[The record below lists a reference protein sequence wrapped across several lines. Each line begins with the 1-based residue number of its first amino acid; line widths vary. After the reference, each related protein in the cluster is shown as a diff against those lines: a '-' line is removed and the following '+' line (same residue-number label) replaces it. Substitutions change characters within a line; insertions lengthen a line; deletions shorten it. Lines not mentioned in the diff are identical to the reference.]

1 MKAVR
6 LCKKGKLV
14 WKAYV
19 DGDYRCVLESLY
31 VRDIVRSMRMY
42 EVVDEVCMNG
52 DAVHYYLDP
61 PLVKCYKCDLIQFQ
75 RTKHT
80 RRPPLLNVFL
90 D

>member
-19 DGDYRCVLESLY
+19 DGDYRCMLESLY

-42 EVVDEVCMNG
+42 EVVDEVSE
-52 DAVHYYLDP
+52 
-61 PLVKCYKCDLIQFQ
+61 
-75 RTKHT
+75 
-80 RRPPLLNVFL
+80 
-90 D
+90 